1 VLKKRIA
8 TAVVL
13 APLSLAGVFLLPIQG
28 FAIFLT
34 LVLLL
39 AAYEWGPLSGL
50 QSSVGRYGFCGLVLA
65 AVAGLMFFPN
75 SEVDQGVLSLSLAL
89 WLVAIFWIVRY
100 PRPGAWSLSAIRAL
114 IGIIFLVATWV
125 ALVGIKREEHGNA
138 WILLLFLI
146 VWGADTGAYFAGK
159 QWGRTKLAP
168 NVSPGK
174 TREGMLGGLVTVALV
189 SLAFAQWNELSIPS
203 TVYLM
208 ILGVVT
214 AVMSVMGDLFES
226 LLKRHSGLKD
236 SGNLLPGHGGIL
248 DRIDSLL
255 AATPFFYLGLLFL
268 PVI

>member
-1 VLKKRIA
+1 
-8 TAVVL
+8 
-13 APLSLAGVFLLPIQG
+13 
-28 FAIFLT
+28 
-34 LVLLL
+34 
-39 AAYEWGPLSGL
+39 
-50 QSSVGRYGFCGLVLA
+50 
-65 AVAGLMFFPN
+65 
-75 SEVDQGVLSLSLAL
+75 
-89 WLVAIFWIVRY
+89 
-100 PRPGAWSLSAIRAL
+100 
-114 IGIIFLVATWV
+114 VATWV